1 MASDATTRR
10 RGIAVNLAFVFGIAG
25 AVLVLIGS
33 TMPQLRMPGLVA
45 PPLFEPGAPGLDA
58 GTMVAVFALFA
69 IAFCLSRRYRW
80 LMLCA
85 IMIVVFLAAALTYQ
99 LTGML
104 GLTIRQIVD
113 MHNGVLPAGV
123 DPQAVLAKLP
133 VLENTTYNVGLP
145 WVAGGLLLMEIAP
158 WVRRVAFRL
167 GGGAKPEPKPR
178 PADGDAP
185 RRWSLRREPRA
196 LAGSD
201 PAKRGAS
208 VRPVAARPAMAA
220 PAALHA
226 GDLLLDDLYLF
237 AEGLDQPLT
246 FSLLDPSGRVT
257 RHRMRMLAAGYL
269 GDTYYLRCRDVD
281 AGNLRD
287 VPAHMM
293 SDIVDDVSG
302 QPIETDDMLQD
313 LARVAYEAVAGDGGG
328 AEPAAAEPEDA
339 GTSGPSPDQAGGED
353 APDTAQG
360 RAPLFHVDATPPAN
374 GDSGPHSS
382 G

>member
-10 RGIAVNLAFVFGIAG
+10 RGIAVNLAFVFGVTG
-25 AVLVLIGS
+25 AVLVLVGS

-85 IMIVVFLAAALTYQ
+85 IMIVVFLTAALTYQ

-104 GLTIRQIVD
+104 GLTIRQIVGIY
-113 MHNGVLPAGV
+113 NGVLPSGIDSEAFE
-123 DPQAVLAKLP
+123 AKFSVLQ
-133 VLENTTYNVGLP
+133 NTTLNTGLFL
-145 WVAGGLLLMEIAP
+145 VAGGLLLMQIAP

-167 GGGAKPEPKPR
+167 GGGTKREPREPKSR
-178 PADGDAP
+178 PAERAAP
-185 RRWSLRREPRA
+185 RRWGLRREPQA
-196 LAGSD
+196 LAEPGHAESE
-201 PAKRGAS
+201 AS
-208 VRPVAARPAMAA
+208 VRTALARPAAAA

-302 QPIETDDMLQD
+302 QRIETDDMLQD
-313 LARVAYEAVAGDGGG
+313 LARVAYEAVAGDDN
-328 AEPAAAEPEDA
+328 EPAAAPQGSD
-339 GTSGPSPDQAGGED
+339 SPDFRVEIGSSAE
-353 APDTAQG
+353 
-360 RAPLFHVDATPPAN
+360 N
-374 GDSGPHSS
+374 GPRGSG
-382 G
+382 